1 MANYKSNYDKYE
13 ELFYE
18 LLDMTTDLGGEIFD
32 SPEQESVVYELLK
45 EIESCMHF
53 WMQRNMCKE

>member
-13 ELFYE
+13 EMFYE

-53 WMQRNMCKE
+53 